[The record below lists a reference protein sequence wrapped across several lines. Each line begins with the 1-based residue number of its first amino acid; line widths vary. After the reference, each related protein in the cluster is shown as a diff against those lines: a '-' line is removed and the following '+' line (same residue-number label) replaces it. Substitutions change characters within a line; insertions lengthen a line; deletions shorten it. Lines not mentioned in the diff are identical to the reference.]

1 LYRSRF
7 EDAPVLG
14 LEEKP
19 LFERSSIPVVGCK
32 TIEGVLGVD
41 LGEEEGDGIVL
52 KGR

>member
-1 LYRSRF
+1 
-7 EDAPVLG
+7 VLR

-19 LFERSSIPVVGCK
+19 LFERSIIPGVGWR

-41 LGEEEGDGIVL
+41 LGEEEGDGRAL